1 MSLYLIRY
9 VSLCLSLLLV
19 IGLASCKNPN
29 PNPNSTH
36 QHHSTDSNHQTQDSS
51 KLPRLIQTEGEI
63 ENFYQISSDL
73 YSGGEPYSPEAFALL
88 KKHNIKSILTVDA
101 AIPQVEL
108 ARKHGI
114 RYIQIPI
121 GYDGIATDT
130 ANEIAQAFEL
140 APKPMYVH
148 CHHGKHRGPT
158 ACMVIGVAHYN
169 WTEQQAVKWLHDA
182 GTAEAYKGLYQTAR
196 DFKKK
201 DYQPNRRK
209 LLKDFPETAKVDQLP
224 RAMADMGRIYDLLKK
239 HNRNNEILKF
249 DQAILLQEAFH
260 EMQRTAFNQ
269 KQPQDYRDW
278 MKASEEISIE
288 LRAALDKKD
297 ATLGSKLYQAL
308 ASTCKKCHL
317 KYRD

>member
-9 VSLCLSLLLV
+9 LSLCLSLLLV
-19 IGLASCKNPN
+19 INLVSCTNPT
-29 PNPNSTH
+29 NSTN
-36 QHHSTDSNHQTQDSS
+36 SNHQTQNSS
-51 KLPRLIQTEGEI
+51 SLPQLIQTEGEI

-88 KKHNIKSILTVDA
+88 KKHNIKSIITVDA

-108 ARKHGI
+108 ARQHGI

-121 GYDGIATDT
+121 GYDGIATNT

-140 APKPMYVH
+140 APKPIYVH

-169 WTEQQAVKWLHDA
+169 WTQQQAVNWLHDA

-196 DFKKK
+196 DFKQA
-201 DYQPNRRK
+201 DYQPNRQK
-209 LLKDFPETAKVDQLP
+209 SLKDFPETAKVDQLP

-260 EMQRTAFNQ
+260 EMQRTEFN
-269 KQPQDYRDW
+269 KAQPQDYRNW
-278 MKASEEISIE
+278 MKKSEDISIQ
-288 LRAALDKKD
+288 LRTALDNKNVPL
-297 ATLGSKLYQAL
+297 ASKLYKSL
-308 ASTCKKCHL
+308 ASTCKQCHI